1 MSEDW
6 NQNGNV
12 DSSWGDMESPY
23 VSRYNE
29 EMLQGGQGQAA
40 VRAFLVVFLGLIV
53 TTIASYLTIFN
64 TSFLQAVFSDSLFQF
79 LLIAEIVVVLV
90 NSWAIKKDN
99 LILAGVLYFSYTIIN
114 GITMSAVFLAYEMG
128 SIMEAFLIAGIVFG
142 VMAAYGYFTK
152 KDLTKIGSICM
163 MALIAVLLVSL
174 VNLFLL
180 HSSGLDLV
188 MDYVVVLL
196 FVGITAYDM
205 YKMKQMV
212 AIGGEAEINRVA
224 LYTGMQLYLDFINLF
239 LRLIRVMGKKR

>member
-1 MSEDW
+1 MNEDW
-6 NQNGNV
+6 NQNQNGNV
-12 DSSWGDMESPY
+12 DASWDEMGTPY
-23 VSRYNE
+23 VSQYTP
-29 EMLQGGQGQAA
+29 EMLQGWQGQAA
-40 VRAFLVVFLGLIV
+40 VKSFLVVFLGLMV

-64 TSFLQAVFSDSLFQF
+64 ESVLRVVFSDGMFQF

-99 LILAGVLYFSYTIIN
+99 LILSGVLFFAYTVIN
-114 GITMSAVFLAYEMG
+114 GVTMSAVFLAYEMG
-128 SIMEAFLIAGIVFG
+128 SVMEAFLMAGIVFG

-152 KDLTKIGSICM
+152 KDLTKIGSVCT
-163 MALIAVLLVSL
+163 MALLGVILVSL

-180 HSSGLDLV
+180 HSSGLALL

-212 AIGGEAEINRVA
+212 AVGGEVEIEPVKK
-224 LYTGMQLYLDFINLF
+224 F
-239 LRLIRVMGKKR
+239 L